1 MSEATPPARA
11 RSRSRRDIRK
21 AMGLSAQDR
30 VVSTRLDDGTTIMRA
45 KTRSI
50 VDLKGLL
57 KRGKGAAKVKIE
69 DMNIGRD

>member
-1 MSEATPPARA
+1 
-11 RSRSRRDIRK
+11 
-21 AMGLSAQDR
+21 MGLSAQDR
-30 VVSTRLDDGTTIMRA
+30 VVFTRLDDGTTIMRA

-69 DMNIGRD
+69 DMNIGRDDAGVDTATCWCVGRG